1 MTSPFEHIQ
10 PDGIF
15 SNPSYTHV
23 VTTARARTVYVSG
36 QVSMDATGAM
46 VAEGDLAGQTE
57 QVFAN
62 LAIALAAAG
71 ATFADVVKLTTYVV
85 DYTPAARPLIAAVR
99 SRYFPTSPPAS
110 TLVGVSA
117 LALPGWLIEIEAIA
131 ALD

>member
-1 MTSPFEHIQ
+1 MTSPFEYIQ

-23 VTTARARTVYVSG
+23 VTTTRARTVYVSG

-46 VAEGDLAGQTE
+46 VAEGDLAAQTE

-99 SRYFPTSPPAS
+99 SRHFPTSPPAS